1 MAGFIKASHDALD
14 TVSHTAA
21 AIAKGAKLLDAHMQF
36 MLDEHETLRVG
47 KLQKLADNKEFL
59 AEKWFQETYGS

>member
-1 MAGFIKASHDALD
+1 MAGFIKASHDVLD
-14 TVSHTAA
+14 TVSHTAS

-36 MLDEHETLRVG
+36 MLDEHETLSAG
-47 KLQKLADNKEFL
+47 KLAKLAANKDAL